1 MDRRNEKGGIFRMR
15 KAGNYEL
22 RDRDN
27 TLDEFE
33 YYVEDINGKIQKGWI
48 TDIYFERQSNSERL
62 ILRNNR
68 GMIKSWRNDLGS
80 FAKADLYDNKEDC
93 REQVHAF
100 FDGWEEAL
108 EQ

>member
-1 MDRRNEKGGIFRMR
+1 MR
-15 KAGNYEL
+15 KAGNYIL
-22 RDRDN
+22 RDRDE

-48 TDIYFERQSNSERL
+48 CELYFNCHANREMC

-68 GMIKSWRNDLGS
+68 GKIKSWRDDYGG
-80 FAKADLYDNKEDC
+80 FAKSDLYDNKDDC
-93 REQVHAF
+93 RENAHAF

-108 EQ
+108 ENN